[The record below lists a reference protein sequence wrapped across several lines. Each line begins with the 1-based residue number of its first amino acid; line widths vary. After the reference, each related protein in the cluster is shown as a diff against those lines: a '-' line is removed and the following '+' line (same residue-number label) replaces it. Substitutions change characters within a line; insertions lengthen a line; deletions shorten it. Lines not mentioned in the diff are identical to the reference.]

1 MNIIEKLKTRT
12 LSEEFHSRSP
22 NSQAIIKCW
31 TVTTPTSKSKIK
43 YTNMDKYNDPVTSI
57 EEKQFME
64 MYGLVQINKMKTS
77 PLYTTPLCD
86 TNVVKIGSN

>member
-31 TVTTPTSKSKIK
+31 TVTTPTSKYKKEFS
-43 YTNMDKYNDPVTSI
+43 NMDKYNDPATTI

-64 MYGLVQINKMKTS
+64 KYSLVQIITHLKK
-77 PLYTTPLCD
+77 
-86 TNVVKIGSN
+86 